1 MKDKNEQAPW
11 DLLLTGGKVID
22 PASGLS
28 ANADVAVSHGR
39 IAQVGPGLDPG
50 RARQVIDVAGALVT
64 PGIIDL
70 HVHVYQHITDFG
82 VAVDDVGVNAG
93 CTTVV
98 DQGSAGGWTVEGF
111 KAFIADPAVTETL
124 CFISINLSGTLRGC
138 RGGPVIQN
146 PDYCDVGILERMAR
160 KFPQM
165 IRGVKTHLESGGI
178 SKWETRMA
186 EMAFDAAGRTGLPV
200 YLHTGQLWPVVESNR
215 PDPEYVRKQVLRLVR
230 PGDLMAHCYSCR
242 DDGLLGKHERPSRD
256 LYDALE
262 KSVHLDLGH
271 GENFSFATARRMMA
285 AGLYPYTISTD
296 VHGGFV
302 RHNDDSSLDYSMMG
316 AMSKLMALGFDL
328 EAVVRAATLHPAR
341 VLRMEDEIGT
351 LAAGS
356 RADISVLDLVREP
369 WTFHDRLGDSVDA
382 GERLVPRLVVRNGE
396 PIKPTRRLLR
406 DVCK

>member
-1 MKDKNEQAPW
+1 MNGRQSPW
-11 DLLLTGGKVID
+11 DLLIVGGNVID
-22 PASGLS
+22 PASGL
-28 ANADVAVSHGR
+28 NRKADVAVRNGR
-39 IAQVGPGLDPG
+39 IAQVGPDL
-50 RARQVIDVAGALVT
+50 ARGQAQQVVDVTGAVVT

-111 KAFIADPAVTETL
+111 KAFIADRAITEAL

-146 PDYCDVGILERMAR
+146 PDYCDVGIVEQMAR

-178 SKWETRMA
+178 SKWDTRMA
-186 EMAFDAAGRTGLPV
+186 EMAFDAAERTALPV
-200 YLHTGQLWPVVESNR
+200 YLHTGQLWPVNESNR
-215 PDPEYVRKQVLRLVR
+215 PDPEYVRSQVLRLVR
-230 PGDLMAHCYSCR
+230 PGDLLAHCYSCR
-242 DDGLLGKHERPSRD
+242 DDGLLGKQDRPSQELFD
-256 LYDALE
+256 VLE
-262 KSVHLDLGH
+262 RGVHLDLGH
-271 GENFSFATARRMMA
+271 GENFSFSTARRMKA
-285 AGLYPYTISTD
+285 AGLAPYTISTD
-296 VHGGFV
+296 VHGGFL

-328 EAVVRAATLHPAR
+328 EYVVRAATLHPAR

-351 LAAGS
+351 LAPGS
-356 RADISVLDLVREP
+356 RADITVLDVVREP
-369 WTFHDRLGDSVDA
+369 WKFHDRLGDSADA
-382 GERLVPRLVVRNGE
+382 NERLVPRLVVRKGE
-396 PIKPTRRLLR
+396 PINPSRRLLR
-406 DVCK
+406 DVCH